1 MNHFSQNRYF
11 NQNNKIQAKP
21 GNLGIP
27 RSIALITMA
36 HTTAIITAKLN
47 TKTRIGLNIIVLDIL
62 QTYQTSIHHYSRH
75 IMKITHLYCSDH
87 ITIVFLQF
95 YKVEFLGLF
104 QATKA
109 P

>member
-1 MNHFSQNRYF
+1 
-11 NQNNKIQAKP
+11 
-21 GNLGIP
+21 
-27 RSIALITMA
+27 
-36 HTTAIITAKLN
+36 
-47 TKTRIGLNIIVLDIL
+47 
-62 QTYQTSIHHYSRH
+62 
-75 IMKITHLYCSDH
+75 MKITHLYCSDH